1 MPLNSRK
8 SPNRPEETAGRLAEL
23 AEILALGLMRLRAR
37 KSSELSRHE
46 GERSLD
52 FAAEQS
58 GRGTSEILQERP

>member
-37 KSSELSRHE
+37 KSSELSEHPRE
-46 GERSLD
+46 SSLD
-52 FAAEQS
+52 FRAGQS
-58 GRGTSEILQERP
+58 GRGAPEILQERP